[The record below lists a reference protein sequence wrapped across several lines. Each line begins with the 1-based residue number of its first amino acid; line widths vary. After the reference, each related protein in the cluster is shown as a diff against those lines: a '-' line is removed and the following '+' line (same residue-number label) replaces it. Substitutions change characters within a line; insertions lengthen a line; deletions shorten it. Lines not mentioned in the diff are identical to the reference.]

1 MVLSNS
7 VLEIPAFQPVPS
19 DFNATARPY
28 PRDGLVHQVFEQIA
42 AAAPDRT
49 AIDCGGR
56 TFSYDDVNRRANQL
70 AHRLIALGVRP
81 DQRVALVL
89 DRSAEM
95 VIATLAVLKAGAAY
109 LPLDPATPAERLAA
123 ILADAAPAA
132 ILCDAHVAGQ
142 PSTIVQLSLRSEAE
156 HIARLPTHNPDA
168 AALGLN
174 VHHLAYVMY
183 TSGSTGMPKGVM
195 IEHRNVLRLAVNAG
209 FAPLTGADCVAHC
222 ANPAFD
228 AATWEIWGA
237 LLNGARLLVIASETL
252 LRPREFCQA
261 LIAGGAT
268 ALWMTAGLFNE
279 YADELEP
286 AFAGLTWLLAGGD
299 VLDAR
304 RVAQVLSK
312 PGRPRHLLNGY
323 GPTETTT
330 FATTFEIDEAAAQ
343 AGSIPI
349 GRPIANT
356 QIHILDEQG
365 KPVALGVTGEI
376 HIGGD
381 GVGRGYLN
389 RPELSAERF
398 IADPFSD
405 DPAARLYR
413 SGDLGRWRADGVVEF
428 IGRNDFQ
435 VKLRGFRIEL
445 GEIEARL
452 AACDGVREAL
462 VLLREDSPG
471 DKRLVGYLVGAGIDK
486 QAVRERL
493 KAELPAYML
502 PASLVV
508 LERFPLTVNGKV
520 DRKALPAPDREDAT
534 AGDFEAPQGEHETAL
549 AAIWMDLLALRQ
561 IGRHDNFF
569 ELGGHSLM
577 VLRLAARLRQDL
589 GVELSPRALFEQA
602 SLAGMA
608 GLMAGAA
615 QASWTPM
622 TIGAHDGA
630 APLSHAQQRL
640 WFLNQLDPA
649 AGLAYHMPVCYRL
662 SGPLNEDAL
671 KAALARI
678 VSRHDSLRTSFVA
691 ADGVPVQRVAASGQT
706 APLLEQDLSY
716 LSPEDQAAARGALYA
731 AEISRPFDLAA
742 GPLFRALLLRLAPE
756 THELLLIQHHI
767 ISDGWSMGV
776 IKAELA
782 ELYGAYLE
790 GRADPLPPLPLQY
803 ADYAAWQRRPEQA
816 AALQRQLA
824 YWLGHLAGA
833 PALLELPTDRPRPE
847 RQSYR
852 GSRIFFALDA
862 DATSAL
868 RALALRHNATLFMVL
883 LAGWSCV
890 LSRMSGQFD
899 IVVGTPVANRP
910 RPELEAMIGFF
921 ANTLALRVQLDGN
934 PTVAQV
940 LAGVRSG
947 TLSAYEHQELPFDHL
962 VEALNPPRSM
972 AYGPLFQTVVALDNT
987 ASEHGGA
994 LAGLVLAPATLPQ
1007 STTHFDLSLLVA
1019 DNGAGIAGNLEY
1031 ASDLFNHASV
1041 QQLGDC
1047 LKSILAAMA
1056 ADDTQTLSRL
1066 PLLSVPAREKLLKAF
1081 NPAPT
1086 AYPRD
1091 ALVHQLFEQ
1100 AAAANPDALAIEH
1113 AGQHIAYGD
1122 LDRRANQLAHEL
1134 LARGLQPEDRVA
1146 LVFERSPL
1154 LIVAMLAVLKAGGA
1168 YVPLEVD
1175 TPRPRIV
1182 QILGDSAAKL
1192 VLCARPLEDL
1202 DAAWPQLALAGADAT
1217 ARVSARPTH
1226 NPCVTGLQARNLAYV
1241 MYTSGSTG
1249 VPKGVM
1255 IEHRNIVRLVV
1266 NSGYAP
1272 LAAHDRVAHCANPA
1286 FDAATWEI
1294 WGALLNGAGVV
1305 VIDSA
1310 TVLRP
1315 EAFNLALLDGG
1326 VTALWLTVGLFNQYA
1341 DDLEPAFAT
1350 LGCLLVGGDV
1360 LDARRIAHVLGKAR
1374 RPKRLLNGYGPTETT
1389 TFATSFEIGM
1399 AAANARSIPIG
1410 KPIANTT
1417 VYILDQE
1424 GQPVPAG
1431 VAGEIWIGGDGV
1443 ARGYLNRP
1451 EQTAERFVRD
1461 PFSAD
1466 PEARLY
1472 RSGDIGRW
1480 RTDGNIE
1487 FIGRNDAQV
1496 KLRGFRIEL
1505 GEIETRLAACAGVR
1519 EALVVLR
1526 EDSPG
1531 DKRLVA
1537 YLTAIP
1543 GAVLDTAAI
1552 RDQVKAVLP
1561 TYMVPAAL
1569 LPLERLPL
1577 TPNGKVDR
1585 RALPAPQT
1593 TPSRNDATTPLND
1606 EEAALAEHWRELLRQ
1621 SHINA
1626 EDSFFDLGGHSL
1638 LAARLVARIEQQHG
1652 IEFPLGAVFEAPQLR
1667 QMAAR
1672 IAIERAN
1679 CQPDVLHQLL
1689 QQLDNLSDA
1698 QASAQL
1704 HRTASQ

>member
-1 MVLSNS
+1 MEV
-7 VLEIPAFQPVPS
+7 PAFQPLPT
-19 DFNATARPY
+19 DFNDTIRPY
-28 PRDGLVHQVFEQIA
+28 PRDGLVHQVFEQVA

-49 AIDCGGR
+49 AIDCAGR
-56 TFSYDDVNRRANQL
+56 TFSYGDVNRRANQL

-81 DQRVALVL
+81 DQRIALVL
-89 DRSAEM
+89 DRSAEL

-109 LPLDPATPAERLAA
+109 LPLDPATPAERLSA

-132 ILCDAHVAGQ
+132 ILCETAIACQ
-142 PSTIVQLSLRSEAE
+142 PSTVVQLSLRREAE
-156 HIARLPTHNPDA
+156 DIGRQPAHNPDA
-168 AALGLN
+168 AALGL
-174 VHHLAYVMY
+174 HARHLAYVMY

-209 FAPLTGADCVAHC
+209 FAPLTEADCVAHC

-237 LLNGARLLVIASETL
+237 LLNGARLLVIAPETL
-252 LRPREFCQA
+252 LRPRAFCQA
-261 LIAGGAT
+261 LVAGGAT

-286 AFAGLTWLLAGGD
+286 AFSRLTWLLAGGD

-312 PGRPRHLLNGY
+312 PGRPLHLLNGY

-330 FATTFEIDEAAAQ
+330 FATTFAIDAAAAQ
-343 AGSIPI
+343 AGAIPI
-349 GRPIANT
+349 GRPIGNT

-398 IADPFSD
+398 IADPFAG
-405 DPAARLYR
+405 DPEARLYR

-428 IGRNDFQ
+428 VGRNDFQ
-435 VKLRGFRIEL
+435 VKLRGFRIEP
-445 GEIEARL
+445 GEIEVRL
-452 AACDGVREAL
+452 AACGGVREAL

-471 DKRLVGYLVGAGIDK
+471 DKRLVGYLVGTGIDT
-486 QAVRERL
+486 QAVRARL
-493 KAELPAYML
+493 KAELPAYMV

-520 DRKALPAPDREDAT
+520 DRKALPAPQREDAA
-534 AGDFEAPQGEHETAL
+534 AGGFEAPQGAHETAL
-549 AAIWMDLLALRQ
+549 AAIWQDLLALRQ
-561 IGRHDNFF
+561 VGRHDNFF

-577 VLRLAARLRQDL
+577 VLRLAARLRRDL
-589 GVELSPRALFEQA
+589 GIELSPRALFEQA

-608 GLMAGAA
+608 SLVAGAG

-622 TIGAHDGA
+622 TAGAHDGA

-662 SGPLNEDAL
+662 DGPLDEEAL

-678 VSRHDSLRTSFVA
+678 VARHDILRTSFVA
-691 ADGVPVQRVAASGQT
+691 ADGVPVQRVAGPGQA
-706 APLLEQDLSY
+706 APLLERDLSY
-716 LSPEDQAAARGALYA
+716 LPPEDQAAARGALYA
-731 AEISRPFDLAA
+731 AEIARPFDLAA

-767 ISDGWSMGV
+767 VSDGWSMGV
-776 IKAELA
+776 IKQELA
-782 ELYGAYLE
+782 ALYGAYRA

-824 YWLGHLAGA
+824 YWRGHLEGA
-833 PALLELPTDRPRPE
+833 PALLELPADRPRPE

-852 GSRIFFALDA
+852 GSRAVFALDA

-868 RALALRHNATLFMVL
+868 RELALRHNATLFMVL
-883 LAGWSCV
+883 LAGWSCL

-910 RPELEAMIGFF
+910 RPELETMVGFF
-921 ANTLALRVQLDGN
+921 ANTLALRVRLDGN
-934 PTVAQV
+934 PTAAQV
-940 LAGVRSG
+940 LAGVRDV
-947 TLSAYEHQELPFDHL
+947 TLSAYENQELPFDHL
-962 VEALNPPRSM
+962 VEAINPPRSM

-987 ASEHGGA
+987 AREHGAA
-994 LAGLVLAPATLPQ
+994 LAGLSLEQASLPQ

-1019 DNGAGIAGNLEY
+1019 DDGAGIAGHLEY
-1031 ASDLFNHASV
+1031 SSDLFNHASV
-1041 QQLGDC
+1041 QQMGDC
-1047 LKSILAAMA
+1047 LKSVLAAMA
-1056 ADDTQTLSRL
+1056 ADDSQALSRL
-1066 PLLSVPAREKLLKAF
+1066 PLLSAPARDKLLKAF
-1081 NPAPT
+1081 NPPPS

-1091 ALVHQLFEQ
+1091 ALVHQLFERV
-1100 AAAANPDALAIEH
+1100 AAATPGATAIEH
-1113 AGQHIAYGD
+1113 AGQRVAYGD
-1122 LDRRANQLAHEL
+1122 LNRRANQLAHEL

-1168 YVPLEVD
+1168 YVPLETD
-1175 TPRPRIV
+1175 TPRPRIA
-1182 QILGDSAAKL
+1182 QILGDSAARL
-1192 VLCARPLEDL
+1192 VLCAQPLDEL
-1202 DAAWPQLALAGADAT
+1202 GAGWPQLALADAGLA
-1217 ARVSARPTH
+1217 ARVSARPAH
-1226 NPCVTGLQARNLAYV
+1226 SPGAMGLHARNLAYV

-1249 VPKGVM
+1249 APKGVM

-1266 NSGYAP
+1266 DSGYAP
-1272 LAAHDRVAHCANPA
+1272 LAARDRVAHCANPA

-1305 VIDSA
+1305 VIDNA

-1315 EAFNLALLDGG
+1315 QAFNRALLDGG

-1341 DDLEPAFAT
+1341 EDLEPAFAN
-1350 LGCLLVGGDV
+1350 LDCLLVGGDV
-1360 LDARRIAHVLGKAR
+1360 LDARRIADALGKAK

-1389 TFATSFEIGM
+1389 TFATTFEIGT
-1399 AAANARSIPIG
+1399 AASKTRSIPIG

-1424 GQPVPAG
+1424 GQPVPPG
-1431 VAGEIWIGGDGV
+1431 VTGEIWIGGDGV

-1461 PFSAD
+1461 PFDTD

-1472 RSGDIGRW
+1472 RSGDLGRW
-1480 RTDGNIE
+1480 RADGNIE
-1487 FIGRNDAQV
+1487 FMGRGDAQV
-1496 KLRGFRIEL
+1496 KLRGFRIEP
-1505 GEIETRLAACAGVR
+1505 GEIEARLAACAGVR
-1519 EALVVLR
+1519 EALVLLR

-1537 YLTAIP
+1537 YLTAVP
-1543 GAVLDTAAI
+1543 GAVLDTGAI
-1552 RDQVKAVLP
+1552 RDQLKAVLP
-1561 TYMVPAAL
+1561 AYMLPAAL
-1569 LPLERLPL
+1569 MPLDRLPL

-1585 RALPAPQT
+1585 RALPRPDTA
-1593 TPSRNDATTPLND
+1593 PSRNDTSTPLTD
-1606 EEAALAEHWRELLRQ
+1606 EEAALAGHWRELLHQ
-1621 SHINA
+1621 PHINA

-1638 LAARLVARIEQQHG
+1638 LAIRLVARIEQQHG

-1667 QMAAR
+1667 QMATR
-1672 IAIERAN
+1672 IAIERADCN
-1679 CQPDVLHQLL
+1679 PEVLHQLL

-1704 HRTASQ
+1704 HRAASQ